1 MVYPTVAMIVEE
13 GVKIEDI
20 PEYKEWQRRQG
31 LPRSTPTSP
40 KTTTPP
46 VTKISTGIQPCK
58 DRPANDNFLGH
69 IYCWALFALYAM
81 MMFSLIIYQLRSILW
96 IKQRGHPQNSSH
108 SSSPSKRNSP
118 LHHLHLYCSGMDSNQ
133 ISQILEANPLT
144 RRVFHGCFPCDRL
157 PNPQTLQPK
166 TPTALIV
173 NLDPEGMKG
182 SHWIAIFV
190 NGSRERFV
198 DGPSTHFFFSYPY
211 SYLIHCNSSSP
222 NGRSAFRK
230 ACPSWL
236 CHRRTAQRPALFC
249 TASNISRLVAVDR
262 QRRTP
267 EDYVRKLDEDV
278 EHSAKFKRGQAPLD
292 SDVWTPI
299 REINDN
305 TVDVILNRFLS
316 VVQSKQQNNVSL
328 LGGPF
333 TVTVTTV
340 SRQELPAVRTLK
352 GSARRPNQTVQHQIS
367 EHALI
372 KIRNQN
378 NHCLFLAL
386 IATLMHNISKWAP
399 WKFFDYINGRYG
411 SAGQFEQDTEK
422 LMRCVGAPLFQNGYE
437 ASVWVP
443 RVVDYWNN
451 ECYVNEHSIK
461 VYIFGES
468 GRYKPLFKYGPD
480 SYTAILRL
488 YFNNN
493 HFDGV
498 KTSGRLFGKPYCLSC
513 EVPYDKAANHTKS
526 CKARCM
532 LCGRVGPAYP
542 CIAEEGFKQFCSS
555 CNKTFTSI
563 NCLQHHHLHSNFCAR
578 SKKCLECGVIW
589 DVKANTTQ
597 GRAGH
602 KCNERFC
609 NTCLGYHSKD
619 RGCFIQPLEPKHGKP
634 YRIVS
639 FDLETMQHV
648 VANPEAAAEK
658 QKKIH
663 QANFIAAKV
672 ACPKCIYN
680 GCWRSSLT
688 DTPCVVCGPCRTI
701 TFNHQPFNDTKV
713 DKADLFRRGLCPQ
726 MIRKGNKMYEMK
738 VNRQQG
744 SNPNVIFRDSY
755 NLMPCSL
762 AALVPAYGL
771 DVVEKP
777 FFPHLVNRP
786 ENYGTLVWPTKDD
799 YMANGMM
806 PAKRSDFDK
815 WYSQNKQHPFRL
827 EEALASYCVNDVEIL
842 MCALVAF
849 RTEFMEVS
857 KRGSGSME
865 RAAFK
870 SSHNGIDVLREAMTI
885 AAACMRHF
893 KINHLRAR
901 HLAIVPEKGYDNA
914 DNQSMLALKYLQW
927 YSEKHGVK
935 VQGAHS
941 PEMEKKIANY
951 KVDGWV
957 ETLGRAIEVNG
968 CVWHGC
974 SRCYPLDE
982 QLLPN
987 GKTAGMTRQL
997 DASRLAFIRSQVK
1010 EVEVVWEC
1018 DIRKQLEKDGKM
1030 RSKFERYRDEGPL
1043 SIREC
1048 FTGGRCGPRKMF
1060 HGVQPGQ
1067 KISYYDVTSLYP
1079 FINATTKYPVGHP
1092 KVHVL
1097 NADVSWTLPEHNPYQ
1112 LALLKVF
1119 VIPPRTIDIP
1129 VLPLKADDRLIFGV
1143 CHSCAC
1149 EYPNGGVL
1157 RDYSC
1162 KHDDEERGWVSSCTS
1177 IELNAALEEGY
1188 HVTKLYRVL
1197 EYTQSDDTLFQPYIA
1212 EFMAQKLHASGFSDE
1227 IKGCEKA
1234 EQQYVS
1240 ECAERF
1246 GIHIDQQKMVP
1257 NKGKRSLAKLA
1268 LNNLWGRFSMRNELT
1283 QTFVTSDPV
1292 ALTEHLDDRS
1302 KEVTALDVLSDSTM
1316 MISFTTKKE
1325 WLEEHGCSN
1334 IVVSLWTTSAAR
1346 LYLLKLMQKIVR
1358 SGADLLYTDTDS
1370 VIFCHNEAANPL
1382 TLGPHLGDL
1391 TDEYPQHEILEFCC
1405 GGAKQYGLKLRR
1417 KDNGEIEHVLKL
1429 RGITLNYD
1437 VKINQNLCYTTF
1449 RERVLLYSET
1459 GKLDPIP
1466 VFTNSLKPNIKKG
1479 EVTSEKTSKVYKPYV
1494 GKGIVGTDHGIRDFG
1509 YIRPK

>member
-1 MVYPTVAMIVEE
+1 
-13 GVKIEDI
+13 
-20 PEYKEWQRRQG
+20 
-31 LPRSTPTSP
+31 
-40 KTTTPP
+40 
-46 VTKISTGIQPCK
+46 
-58 DRPANDNFLGH
+58 
-69 IYCWALFALYAM
+69 
-81 MMFSLIIYQLRSILW
+81 
-96 IKQRGHPQNSSH
+96 
-108 SSSPSKRNSP
+108 
-118 LHHLHLYCSGMDSNQ
+118 
-133 ISQILEANPLT
+133 
-144 RRVFHGCFPCDRL
+144 
-157 PNPQTLQPK
+157 
-166 TPTALIV
+166 
-173 NLDPEGMKG
+173 
-182 SHWIAIFV
+182 
-190 NGSRERFV
+190 
-198 DGPSTHFFFSYPY
+198 
-211 SYLIHCNSSSP
+211 
-222 NGRSAFRK
+222 
-230 ACPSWL
+230 
-236 CHRRTAQRPALFC
+236 
-249 TASNISRLVAVDR
+249 
-262 QRRTP
+262 
-267 EDYVRKLDEDV
+267 
-278 EHSAKFKRGQAPLD
+278 
-292 SDVWTPI
+292 
-299 REINDN
+299 
-305 TVDVILNRFLS
+305 
-316 VVQSKQQNNVSL
+316 
-328 LGGPF
+328 
-333 TVTVTTV
+333 
-340 SRQELPAVRTLK
+340 
-352 GSARRPNQTVQHQIS
+352 
-367 EHALI
+367 
-372 KIRNQN
+372 
-378 NHCLFLAL
+378 
-386 IATLMHNISKWAP
+386 
-399 WKFFDYINGRYG
+399 
-411 SAGQFEQDTEK
+411 
-422 LMRCVGAPLFQNGYE
+422 
-437 ASVWVP
+437 
-443 RVVDYWNN
+443 
-451 ECYVNEHSIK
+451 
-461 VYIFGES
+461 
-468 GRYKPLFKYGPD
+468 
-480 SYTAILRL
+480 
-488 YFNNN
+488 
-493 HFDGV
+493 
-498 KTSGRLFGKPYCLSC
+498 
-513 EVPYDKAANHTKS
+513 
-526 CKARCM
+526 
-532 LCGRVGPAYP
+532 
-542 CIAEEGFKQFCSS
+542 
-555 CNKTFTSI
+555 
-563 NCLQHHHLHSNFCAR
+563 
-578 SKKCLECGVIW
+578 
-589 DVKANTTQ
+589 
-597 GRAGH
+597 
-602 KCNERFC
+602 
-609 NTCLGYHSKD
+609 
-619 RGCFIQPLEPKHGKP
+619 
-634 YRIVS
+634 
-639 FDLETMQHV
+639 MQHV
-648 VANPEAAAEK
+648 VVNPEAAPEK

-672 ACPKCIYN
+672 ACPECIYSGN
-680 GCWRSSLT
+680 WRSSLT
-688 DTPCVVCGPCRTI
+688 DNPCVVCGPCRTI
-701 TFNHQPFNDTKV
+701 TLNHQPFNDTKV
-713 DKADLFRRGLCPQ
+713 DKQVVTTNPLTDFIDWLLYTLPTEYDTVAFSHYGGRFDMVLLFKELFRRGLCPQ
-726 MIRKGNKMYEMK
+726 LIRKGNKMYEMK
-738 VNRQQG
+738 LNRQHG
-744 SNPNVIFRDSY
+744 GNPNVTFRDSY

-815 WYSQNKQHPFRL
+815 WNRGVVLHQRTVTVTTVSRHGLPTVRTFKGGAKRQNPPVKHHISEQALIKIRNQNSNHCLFLALIATLMHNISKWAPWKFFNYINGRYGSVGQFEQDTEKLMRSVGAPLFQNGYEASVWVPRVVDYWNNECYINEHSIKDRGCFIQPLEPKHGKPYRIVSFDLETMQHVVANPEAAPEKQKKIHQANFIAAKVACPECIYNGNWRLSLTDTPCVVCGPCRTITFSHEPFNDTEVDKQVVTTNPLTDFIDWLLYTLPTEYDTVAFSHYGGRFDMVLLFKELFRRGLCPQLIRKGNKMYEMKLNRQQGWNPNVTFRDSYNLMPCSLAALVPAYGLDVVEKPFFPHLVNKPENYGTLVWPTKDDYMANGMMPAKRSDFDKWYNRNKQHPFRL
-827 EEALASYCVNDVEIL
+827 EEALASYCSNDVEIL

-857 KRGSGSME
+857 KRGLGSVE

-893 KINHLRAR
+893 KMNHLQAR

-914 DNQSMLALKYLQW
+914 DNQSLLALKYLQW

-957 ETLGRAIEVNG
+957 EILGRAIEVNG

-997 DASRLAFIRSQVK
+997 DASRLAFIRSQVN

-1018 DIRKQLEKDGKM
+1018 DIRKQLEKDGEM
-1030 RSKFERYRDEGPL
+1030 RRKFERYRDEGPL

-1060 HGVQPGQ
+1060 HAVQPGQ

-1092 KVHVL
+1092 NVHVL

-1129 VLPLKADDRLIFGV
+1129 VLPVKVDDRLIFGV

-1162 KHDDEERGWVSSCTS
+1162 EHDDEERGWVSSCTS
-1177 IELNAALEEGY
+1177 IELNAALKEGY

-1197 EYTQSDDTLFQPYIA
+1197 EYKKSDDTLFQPYIA

-1234 EQQYVS
+1234 EQQFVN

-1302 KEVTALDVLSDSTM
+1302 KEVTALDVLNDSTM

-1370 VIFCHNEAANPL
+1370 VIFCHPEAANPL

-1391 TDEYPQHEILEFCC
+1391 TDEYPQHKIQEFCC
-1405 GGAKQYGLKLRR
+1405 GGAKQYGLKLQR
-1417 KDNGEIEHVLKL
+1417 KDNGAIEHVLKL

-1466 VFTNSLKPNIKKG
+1466 VFTNSLKPDIKKG

-1494 GKGIVGTDHGIRDFG
+1494 GKGIVGPNHCIRDFG
-1509 YIRPK
+1509 YTRPK